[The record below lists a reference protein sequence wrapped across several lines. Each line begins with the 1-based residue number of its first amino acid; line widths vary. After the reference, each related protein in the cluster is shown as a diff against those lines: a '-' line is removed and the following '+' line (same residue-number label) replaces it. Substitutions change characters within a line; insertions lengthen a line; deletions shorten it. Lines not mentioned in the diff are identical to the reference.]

1 VSQQGAWS
9 GAADIAME
17 RYATGDDAAFGDLY
31 DLLYP
36 RLLGFLRR
44 RLREAEL
51 AEDFAQQTFLQ
62 MHRARGHF
70 MRGAEVAPWAFA
82 IARNLVADAARRRRI
97 EPVLLEREE
106 SDMDARPTSEPG
118 PDDLLHARRVAER
131 IEQTIALL
139 PATQR
144 IAFELIKQD
153 GLSLSEA
160 AEVLGTTVTAV
171 KLRAHRAYASLRSML
186 GELEDEG
193 ARR

>member
-1 VSQQGAWS
+1 
-9 GAADIAME
+9 ME